1 MKNLNKNYES
11 AAADVQFAVAES
23 YKTIRTNLQFLLSRK
38 DECKIITVSSAQAS
52 EGKTTNSVNLAISF
66 SQLGKKVL
74 LIDADLRRPSIAKK
88 LKIENNDGL
97 SGILAGFSSADRA
110 VVTINPNFAV
120 LPSGS
125 IPPNPS
131 ELLDSPVFE
140 GLIESLKASYDYIII
155 DTAPVGIVSDALT
168 VAHKGDGL
176 LLVVKAKSTTYHNFE
191 KVVDSLKLANITL
204 LGVVLNGSE
213 ISEYYSHYR
222 SL

>member
-1 MKNLNKNYES
+1 MKKINKTFES
-11 AAADVQFAVAES
+11 AAADIQFAVAES
-23 YKTIRTNLQFLLSRK
+23 YKTIRTNLQFLLNRV
-38 DECKIITVSSAQAS
+38 EGCKVIAVSSSQAG

-110 VVTINPNFAV
+110 IVNINPTFSV
-120 LPSGS
+120 LPSGA

-131 ELLDSPVFE
+131 ELLASPEFE
-140 GLIESLKASYDYIII
+140 TLISSVRASYDYIII
-155 DTAPVGIVSDALT
+155 DTAPAGIVSDALS
-168 VAHKGDGL
+168 VAHLGEGL
-176 LLVVKAKSTTYHNFE
+176 LLVVKAKSTTYHDFE

-213 ISEYYSHYR
+213 VGDHYSNYR
-222 SL
+222 SM